1 MMTDLF
7 NPDVTC
13 KQFQVSQRD
22 VSHVEYGPSEIIHI
36 EVSHG
41 IIYYI
46 IKVIDSGLKIKCGG
60 SKLTSEV
67 TP

>member
-7 NPDVTC
+7 NPDMTC
-13 KQFQVSQRD
+13 KQFQVGQRD
-22 VSHVEYGPSEIIHI
+22 VFHVTYGACEIIHI

-41 IIYYI
+41 IIYYV
-46 IKVIDSGLKIKCGG
+46 IKVIESGLKLKCGG